1 MKNTKKLLAV
11 VVLGAALAAGSAA
24 YAAPVDTTVAVSVA
38 VSQEVGV
45 DWDSG
50 YVTAE
55 GTGLPPEGMPAARGK
70 VLARRAAIVDAY
82 RQLAETVQGIQ
93 LDAETTVRELAVSS
107 DIINTK
113 VSALVKGARVVSQE
127 YMEDGSCVVKMAIPL
142 YGVSSSVAAVAMPE
156 MTVQAPA
163 EVPVVSADYTP
174 APEVAASAAAY
185 TGVIVDASGL
195 GLECTFAPVIYDT
208 NGRFIYGLRELDK
221 TYAIAHGMVAYS
233 KDLQEATGGS
243 RAGANP
249 LVVTAES
256 VRGGK
261 NSTNPVNVVVSVEDG
276 DAILYAN
283 EKSGML
289 NNRAVVFVR

>member
-1 MKNTKKLLAV
+1 MKNMKKAVLAMM
-11 VVLGAALAAGSAA
+11 LGAALVSGGVS
-24 YAAPVDTTVAVSVA
+24 YAAPGDTSVAVSVA
-38 VSQEVGV
+38 VTQEIGV

-50 YVTAE
+50 YATAE
-55 GTGLPPEGMPAARGK
+55 GTGLPPAGMSGTRGK
-70 VLARRAAIVDAY
+70 VLARRAALVDAQ
-82 RQLAETVQGIQ
+82 RQLAEIVDGIQ
-93 LDAETTVRELAVSS
+93 LDAETTVRDLVVES
-107 DIINTK
+107 DVVHTK
-113 VSALVKGARVVSQE
+113 VEAIVKGARVISEE
-127 YMEDGSCVVKMAIPL
+127 YTEDGACLLKMAVPL
-142 YGVSSSVAAVAMPE
+142 YGVSSVAAAAMPQ
-156 MTVQAPA
+156 MAAQAPA
-163 EVPVVSADYTP
+163 ETPAVSANYTP
-174 APEVAASAAAY
+174 APEVAAASAAY

-289 NNRAVVFVR
+289 NNHAVVFVR

>member
-1 MKNTKKLLAV
+1 MKNMKKAVLAMM
-11 VVLGAALAAGSAA
+11 LGAALVSGGVS
-24 YAAPVDTTVAVSVA
+24 YAAPGDTSVAVSVA
-38 VSQEVGV
+38 VTQETGV

-70 VLARRAAIVDAY
+70 VLARRAAIVDGY
-82 RQLAETVQGIQ
+82 RQLAETVQGLS
-93 LDAETTVRELAVSS
+93 LDAETTVQDLVLAS
-107 DIINTK
+107 DVVNTK
-113 VSALVKGARVVSQE
+113 VSAVVKGARVVSQE
-127 YMEDGSCVVKMAIPL
+127 YMEDGTCIVKMAVPL
-142 YGVSSSVAAVAMPE
+142 YGVSSVAAATMPE
-156 MTVQAPA
+156 MAAQAPA
-163 EVPVVSADYTP
+163 EAPALSEGYAP

-233 KDLQEATGGS
+233 KDLQEATAGS
-243 RAGANP
+243 RAGINP

-289 NNRAVVFVR
+289 NNHAVVFVR